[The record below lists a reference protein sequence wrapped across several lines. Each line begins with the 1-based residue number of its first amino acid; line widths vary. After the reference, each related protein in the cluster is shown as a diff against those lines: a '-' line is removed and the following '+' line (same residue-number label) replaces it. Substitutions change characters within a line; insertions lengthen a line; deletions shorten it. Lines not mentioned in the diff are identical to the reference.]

1 MILIIEDDIAVRK
14 SLLICLQQNDYSCL
28 EASTPTEGIE
38 LITKKKIDLV
48 ILDMNFAV
56 ETSGVEGL
64 ETLKKIKS
72 KWPSLP
78 VILITGWGHMS
89 LAIDGMKAGAF
100 DFVNKPWD
108 NAYLLDSVRSALRT
122 DETAGKL
129 SDRKGLDKK
138 YNFDKIIGEDRQ
150 LVEVLRTVSRVFD
163 TEASVLVLGE
173 SGTGKELIAE
183 AIHQNSKRKNKPFV
197 KVNLGGISSSLFE
210 SELFGHKRGAFT
222 DAYTDRVGRFEM
234 AGEGTIF
241 LDEIG
246 ELDLVCQVKLLR
258 VLQDKK
264 FEVLGSSISKPM
276 NARVVCATNRNLKEM
291 VDQGK
296 FREDLYYRINL
307 ITVHLPPLRER
318 REDIPL
324 IVNYFLNNLKKL
336 YQRPYLTI
344 QDEALDWLKMQPWQ
358 GNIRE
363 LKNRVERT
371 ILMSE
376 RDMLSLQAFKKQYD
390 PSISLLKA
398 DLNFVQGGMT
408 IEEMEISMITHAM
421 QLYNNR
427 ITRVANILGLSR
439 NALYRRLEKYKIP
452 YED

>member
-28 EASTPTEGIE
+28 EASTPTEGSE
-38 LITKKKIDLV
+38 LIAKKKVDLV
-48 ILDMNFAV
+48 ILDMNFTV
-56 ETSGVEGL
+56 ETSGTEGI
-64 ETLKKIKS
+64 ETLKKIKT
-72 KWPSLP
+72 KWPALP

-108 NAYLLDSVRSALRT
+108 NAYLLDSVRSALRS
-122 DETAGKL
+122 EASKEKS
-129 SDRKGLDKK
+129 SDRKGLDKRF
-138 YNFDKIIGEDRQ
+138 NFDKIIGEDRQ

-183 AIHQNSKRKNKPFV
+183 AIHINSARKNKPFV

-222 DAYTDRVGRFEM
+222 DAYSDRLGRFEM

-264 FEVLGSSISKPM
+264 FEVLGCSASKPM
-276 NARVVCATNRNLKEM
+276 KARVVCATNRNLKEM

-307 ITVHLPPLRER
+307 ITVHLPSLRER
-318 REDIPL
+318 RDDIPL
-324 IVNYFLNNLKKL
+324 ITNYFLNNLKKL
-336 YQRPYLTI
+336 YQRPYITI
-344 QDEALDWLKMQPWQ
+344 HDDALDWLKAQAWQ

-363 LKNRVERT
+363 LKNLVERT
-371 ILMSE
+371 ILLSE
-376 RDMLSLQAFKKQYD
+376 RDQLSLQAFKKQHQ
-390 PSISLLKA
+390 PSVGASKA
-398 DLNFVQGGMT
+398 EIDFAQEGMT
-408 IEEMEISMITHAM
+408 IEEMEISMINHAM
-421 QLYNNR
+421 QLYNKR